1 MKNNCLQFIMEVDST
16 QVKKELG
23 EIESQ
28 LDRII
33 EKYEKVKKL
42 SDTGIEVNVK
52 GNEMNSVLDK
62 IKRAMIKAK

>member
-33 EKYEKVKKL
+33 EKYEKVNKL
-42 SDTGIEVNVK
+42 SDVGIEVNVK
-52 GNEMNSVLDK
+52 GNEMNSVLNK

>member
-33 EKYEKVKKL
+33 EKYEKVNKL
-42 SDTGIEVNVK
+42 SPRYIEAKVTENQMDSIVN
-52 GNEMNSVLDK
+52 K